1 MRKHFATTVL
11 AALLVLGGV
20 AHAQTKTVVKYAIS
34 DPDGMTPA
42 AQALKIFKNYVEFRS
57 NGSLEVQTFFGTMGD
72 ARQTTEQTKL
82 GVLQMTNAEDG
93 AFAGFYQKIQAIN
106 LPYLFPSAAVAWD
119 FMNGD
124 FARHMADDIR
134 QKTGLIVLA
143 FTENGFRNITN
154 NVHEVDAPDD
164 MKGLKMR
171 VMQSPVFIE
180 FMKSMGAGATPI
192 PINELI
198 LALKQGIVD
207 GEENEPV
214 FMKNWG
220 IGDVQKYLT
229 MTEHV
234 FSMQLYLINA
244 QFFASLTADQQAILS
259 AAAQLASM
267 QNIVV
272 REGQSSQAIE
282 AMKEK
287 GLQVH
292 LLSSAEKDVFRKTT
306 QPPVLTYLKAQLGD
320 EFMDNLLKAVAESE
334 ARTRVTQAN

>member
-1 MRKHFATTVL
+1 
-11 AALLVLGGV
+11 
-20 AHAQTKTVVKYAIS
+20 
-34 DPDGMTPA
+34 
-42 AQALKIFKNYVEFRS
+42 
-57 NGSLEVQTFFGTMGD
+57 VQTFFGTMGD

-93 AFAGFYQKIQAIN
+93 AFAGFYPKIQAIN
-106 LPYLFPSAAVAWD
+106 LPYLFPTAAVAWD
-119 FMNGD
+119 FMRGE
-124 FARHMADDIR
+124 FARKMGDDIR
-134 QKTGLIVLA
+134 QKTGLLPLA

-154 NVHEVDAPDD
+154 NVHEVDTPDD

-180 FMKSMGAGATPI
+180 MMKAMGAGATPI

-198 LALKQGIVD
+198 LALKQNIVD

-234 FSMQLYLINA
+234 FSAQLYLVNA
-244 QFFASLTADQQAILS
+244 QFYASLTPEQQSILA

-272 REGQSSQAIE
+272 REGQSGEAID
-282 AMKEK
+282 AMKQK

-292 LLSSAEKDVFRKTT
+292 MLTAAEKDVFRKAT
-306 QPPVLTYLKAQLGD
+306 QPPVLAYLKTQLGD
-320 EFMDNLLKAVAESE
+320 EFMDNLLKAVSESE
-334 ARTRVTQAN
+334 AHVGGSPTN

>member
-1 MRKHFATTVL
+1 MGKLVGTIVF
-11 AALLVLGGV
+11 AALLTLGGA

-72 ARQTTEQTKL
+72 ARQTTEQAKL

-93 AFAGFYQKIQAIN
+93 ALAGFYPRIQAIN

-119 FMNGD
+119 FMHSD
-124 FARHMADDIR
+124 FARRMADDIR

-154 NVHEVDAPDD
+154 NAREVRTPDD
-164 MKGLKMR
+164 VKGLKMR

-234 FSMQLYLINA
+234 FSMQLYLVNA
-244 QFFASLTADQQAILS
+244 KFFASLTPDQQAAL
-259 AAAQLASM
+259 AAGAQLASM

-292 LLSSAEKDVFRKTT
+292 MLTGAEKEVFRQTT
-306 QPPVLTYLKAQLGD
+306 QPPVLAYLKTQLGD
-320 EFMDNLLKAVAESE
+320 EYMDNLLKAVAESE
-334 ARTRVTQAN
+334 ARTGVVQMN

>member
-1 MRKHFATTVL
+1 MKKLFAI
-11 AALLVLGGV
+11 AAFAILVALGGT
-20 AHAQTKTVVKYAIS
+20 AHADKVVIKYAIS
-34 DPDGMTPA
+34 DPDGATPA

-57 NGSLEVQTFFGTMGD
+57 QGSIEVQTFFGTMGT
-72 ARQTTEQTKL
+72 ARETTEQTKL
-82 GVLQMTNAEDG
+82 GVIQMTNAEDG
-93 AFAGFYQKIQAIN
+93 AFAGFYPKIQAIN
-106 LPYLFPSAAVAWD
+106 LPYLFPSPAAAWD
-119 FMNGD
+119 FLHGD
-124 FARHMADDIR
+124 FLRHMADDIR
-134 QKTGLIVLA
+134 QKTGLIALA

-154 NVHEVDAPDD
+154 NAHEVNSPDD
-164 MKGLKMR
+164 LKGLKMR

-214 FMKNWG
+214 FMNDWG

-234 FSMQLYLINA
+234 FSMQLYLVNA
-244 QFFASLTADQQAILS
+244 QFYASLSPDQQSILS

-272 REGQSSQAIE
+272 REGQSSHAIE
-282 AMKEK
+282 AMKQK

-292 LLSSAEKDVFRKTT
+292 MLTVAQKEVFRKTT
-306 QPPVLTYLKAQLGD
+306 QPPVLAYLKTQLGD
-320 EFMDNLLKAVAESE
+320 QFMDDLLKAVADSE
-334 ARTRVTQAN
+334 ARTVVTKTN

>member
-1 MRKHFATTVL
+1 MKNLVAMAVAAVL
-11 AALLVLGGV
+11 LALAGT
-20 AHAQTKTVVKYAIS
+20 AHAQSKTVIKYAIS
-34 DPDGMTPA
+34 DPDGPTPA

-57 NGSLEVQTFFGTMGD
+57 GGSLEVQTFFGTMGD
-72 ARQTTEQTKL
+72 ARQTTEQVKL

-93 AFAGFYQKIQAIN
+93 AFAGFYPRIQAIN

-119 FMNGD
+119 FMRGD
-124 FARHMADDIR
+124 FARRMADDIR
-134 QKTGLIVLA
+134 QKTGLVVLA

-154 NVHEVDAPDD
+154 NAHEVDKPDD

-180 FMKSMGAGATPI
+180 MMKSMGAGATPI

-198 LALKQGIVD
+198 LALKQNIVD

-214 FMKNWG
+214 FMNNWG
-220 IGDVQKYLT
+220 IGDVQKYMT

-234 FSMQLYLINA
+234 FSTQLYLISA
-244 QFFASLTADQQAILS
+244 QFLASLTPDQQAALS
-259 AAAQLASM
+259 AGAQLASM

-282 AMKEK
+282 AMKQK
-287 GLQVH
+287 GMQVRM
-292 LLSSAEKDVFRKTT
+292 LTAAEKNAFRQAT
-306 QPPVLTYLKAQLGD
+306 QPPVLAYLKSQLGD
-320 EFMDNLLKAVAESE
+320 EFMDNLLKAVAEAE
-334 ARTRVTQAN
+334 AHTGATPTN

>member
-1 MRKHFATTVL
+1 MKNRVAMAVAAVL
-11 AALLVLGGV
+11 LALAGT
-20 AHAQTKTVVKYAIS
+20 AQAQTKTVIKYAIS
-34 DPDGMTPA
+34 DPDGPTPA

-57 NGSLEVQTFFGTMGD
+57 GGSLEVQTFFGSMGD
-72 ARQTTEQTKL
+72 ARQTTEQVKL

-93 AFAGFYQKIQAIN
+93 AFAGFYPRIQAIN

-119 FMNGD
+119 FMRGD
-124 FARHMADDIR
+124 FARRMADDIR
-134 QKTGLIVLA
+134 QKTGMVVLA

-154 NVHEVDAPDD
+154 NAHEVDKPDD

-180 FMKSMGAGATPI
+180 MMKSMGAGATPI

-198 LALKQGIVD
+198 LALKQNIVD

-214 FMKNWG
+214 FMNNWG
-220 IGDVQKYLT
+220 IGDVQKYMT

-234 FSMQLYLINA
+234 FSTQLYLINA
-244 QFFASLTADQQAILS
+244 PFFASLTPDQQAALS
-259 AAAQLASM
+259 AGAQLASM

-282 AMKEK
+282 AMKQK
-287 GLQVH
+287 GMQVRM
-292 LLSSAEKDVFRKTT
+292 LTAAEKNVFRQAT
-306 QPPVLTYLKAQLGD
+306 QPPVLAYLKSQLGD
-320 EFMDNLLKAVAESE
+320 EFMDNLLKAVAEAE
-334 ARTRVTQAN
+334 THTGATPTN

>member
-1 MRKHFATTVL
+1 MRKLFAITVMVM
-11 AALLVLGGV
+11 LLVHAG
-20 AHAQTKTVVKYAIS
+20 AAQAQTKTVVKYAIS
-34 DPDGMTPA
+34 DPEGTTPA

-57 NGSLEVQTFFGTMGD
+57 NGTLEVQTFFGTMGD

-93 AFAGFYQKIQAIN
+93 AFAGFYPRIQAIN
-106 LPYLFPSAAVAWD
+106 LPYLLPSAAVAWD
-119 FMNGD
+119 FMHSD
-124 FARHMADDIR
+124 FASQMADDIR
-134 QKTGLIVLA
+134 RKTGLVALA

-154 NVHEVDAPDD
+154 NIHEVTSPDD

-214 FMKNWG
+214 FMNDWG
-220 IGDVQKYLT
+220 IGDAQKYLT

-234 FSMQLYLINA
+234 FSTQLYLVNA
-244 QFFASLTADQQAILS
+244 QFFASLSPDQQAVLS
-259 AAAQLASM
+259 AGAQLASM
-267 QNIVV
+267 QNIVM
-272 REGQSSQAIE
+272 REGRASDAIR
-282 AMKEK
+282 AMEQK
-287 GLQVH
+287 GLKVRM
-292 LLSSAEKDVFRKTT
+292 LTAAEKDVFKQTT
-306 QPPVLTYLKAQLGD
+306 QPPVLAYLKTQLGD
-320 EFMDNLLKAVAESE
+320 DYMDKLLKAVAESE
-334 ARTRVTQAN
+334 ARVSVTPTN

>member
-1 MRKHFATTVL
+1 MKNLVAMAVAAVL
-11 AALLVLGGV
+11 LALSGT
-20 AHAQTKTVVKYAIS
+20 AQAQSKTVIKYAIS
-34 DPDGMTPA
+34 DPDGPTPA

-57 NGSLEVQTFFGTMGD
+57 GGSLEVQTFFGTMGD
-72 ARQTTEQTKL
+72 ARQTTEQVKL

-93 AFAGFYQKIQAIN
+93 AFAGFYPRIQAIN

-119 FMNGD
+119 FMRGD
-124 FARHMADDIR
+124 FARRMADDIR

-154 NVHEVDAPDD
+154 NAHEVDKPDD

-180 FMKSMGAGATPI
+180 MMKSMGAGATPI

-198 LALKQGIVD
+198 LALKQNIVD

-214 FMKNWG
+214 FMNNWG
-220 IGDVQKYLT
+220 IGDVQKYMT

-234 FSMQLYLINA
+234 FSTQLYLINA
-244 QFFASLTADQQAILS
+244 QFFASLTPDQQAALS
-259 AAAQLASM
+259 AGAQLASM

-282 AMKEK
+282 AMKQK
-287 GLQVH
+287 GMQVRM
-292 LLSSAEKDVFRKTT
+292 LSAAEKDVFRQAT
-306 QPPVLTYLKAQLGD
+306 QPPVLAYLKSQLGD
-320 EFMDNLLKAVAESE
+320 EFMNNLLKAVAEAE
-334 ARTRVTQAN
+334 AHTGATPTN

>member
-1 MRKHFATTVL
+1 MKNLFVTTVL
-11 AALLVLGGV
+11 TILLALGGI

-42 AQALKIFKNYVEFRS
+42 AQALKIFKNYVEYRS
-57 NGSLEVQTFFGTMGD
+57 NGSIEVQTFFGTMGD

-93 AFAGFYQKIQAIN
+93 AFAGFYPRIQAIN
-106 LPYLFPSAAVAWD
+106 LPYLFPSAATAWD
-119 FMNGD
+119 FMHSD
-124 FARHMADDIR
+124 FARRLGDDIR

-154 NVHEVDAPDD
+154 NAHEVDAPDD

-198 LALKQGIVD
+198 LALKQNIVD

-214 FMKNWG
+214 FMNNWG

-234 FSMQLYLINA
+234 FSMQLYLVNA
-244 QFFASLTADQQAILS
+244 SFFASLSADQQGILAS
-259 AAAQLASM
+259 AAQLASM
-267 QNIVV
+267 QNVVV
-272 REGQSSQAIE
+272 REGQSGQAIE
-282 AMKEK
+282 AMKQK

-292 LLSSAEKDVFRKTT
+292 MLTAAEKDVFRKTT
-306 QPPVLTYLKAQLGD
+306 QPPVLAYLKSQLGD
-320 EFMDNLLKAVAESE
+320 EYMDNLLKAVAESE
-334 ARTRVTQAN
+334 ARTVVAQTN

>member
-1 MRKHFATTVL
+1 MKKLIATAVL
-11 AALLVLGGV
+11 AALVALGSA
-20 AHAQTKTVVKYAIS
+20 AHAQTKIVIKYAIS
-34 DPDGMTPA
+34 DPDGTTPA

-57 NGSLEVQTFFGTMGD
+57 GGSMEVQTFFGTMGS
-72 ARQTTEQTKL
+72 ARETTEQTKL

-93 AFAGFYQKIQAIN
+93 AFAGFYPRIQAIN
-106 LPYLFPSAAVAWD
+106 LPYLFPSVAAAWD
-119 FMNGD
+119 FMHGD
-124 FARHMADDIR
+124 FARQMAADIR
-134 QKTGLIVLA
+134 KKTDLVVLA

-154 NVHEVDAPDD
+154 NAHEVNAPDD
-164 MKGLKMR
+164 VKGLKMR

-214 FMKNWG
+214 FMNDWG

-234 FSMQLYLINA
+234 FSMQLYLVNA
-244 QFFASLTADQQAILS
+244 TFFASLSPDQQTILTT
-259 AAAQLASM
+259 AAQLASM

-272 REGQSSQAIE
+272 REGQSSHAIE
-282 AMKEK
+282 AMKQK
-287 GLQVH
+287 GMQVH
-292 LLSSAEKDVFRKTT
+292 MLTAAQKDLFRKTT
-306 QPPVLTYLKAQLGD
+306 QPPVLTYLKTQLGD
-320 EFMDNLLKAVAESE
+320 EFMDNLLKAVADSE
-334 ARTRVTQAN
+334 ARTTVAATN

>member
-1 MRKHFATTVL
+1 MNKHIATVVL
-11 AALLVLGGV
+11 AVLMAVAGV

-34 DPDGMTPA
+34 DPDGTTPA

-57 NGSLEVQTFFGTMGD
+57 NGSIEVQTFFGTMGD
-72 ARQTTEQTKL
+72 ARQTTEQVKL

-93 AFAGFYQKIQAIN
+93 AFAGFYPRIQAIN
-106 LPYLFPSAAVAWD
+106 LPYLFPSAATAWD
-119 FMNGD
+119 FLRGD
-124 FARHMADDIR
+124 FARRMADDIR
-134 QKTGLIVLA
+134 QKTGLAVLA

-154 NVHEVDAPDD
+154 NVHQVDKPDD

-180 FMKSMGAGATPI
+180 MMKSMGAGATPI

-198 LALKQGIVD
+198 LALKQNIVD

-214 FMKNWG
+214 FMNDWG

-234 FSMQLYLINA
+234 FSAQLYLINA
-244 QFFASLTADQQAILS
+244 KFLASLTADQQAVL
-259 AAAQLASM
+259 AAGAQLASM

-272 REGQSSQAIE
+272 REGQSSRAIE
-282 AMKEK
+282 AMKQK

-292 LLSSAEKDVFRKTT
+292 MLTAAEKDLFRKTT
-306 QPPVLTYLKAQLGD
+306 QPPVLAYLKSQLGD

-334 ARTRVTQAN
+334 AHTGVAPTN

>member
-1 MRKHFATTVL
+1 MNKHIATVVL
-11 AALLVLGGV
+11 AVLMAVAGV

-34 DPDGMTPA
+34 DPDGTTPA

-57 NGSLEVQTFFGTMGD
+57 NGLLEVQTFFGTMGD
-72 ARQTTEQTKL
+72 ARQTTEQVKL

-93 AFAGFYQKIQAIN
+93 AFAGFYPRIQAIN
-106 LPYLFPSAAVAWD
+106 LPYLFPSAATAWD
-119 FMNGD
+119 FLRGD
-124 FARHMADDIR
+124 FARRMADDIW
-134 QKTGLIVLA
+134 QKTGLAVLA

-154 NVHEVDAPDD
+154 NVHQVDKPDD

-180 FMKSMGAGATPI
+180 MMKSMGAGATPI

-198 LALKQGIVD
+198 LALKQNIVD

-214 FMKNWG
+214 FMNDWG

-234 FSMQLYLINA
+234 FSAQLYLINA
-244 QFFASLTADQQAILS
+244 KFFASLTPDQQAVLS
-259 AAAQLASM
+259 AGAQLASM

-272 REGQSSQAIE
+272 REGQSSRAIE
-282 AMKEK
+282 AMKQK

-292 LLSSAEKDVFRKTT
+292 MLTAAEKDVFRKTT
-306 QPPVLTYLKAQLGD
+306 QPPVLAYLKSQLGD
-320 EFMDNLLKAVAESE
+320 EFMDNLLKAVAEAE
-334 ARTRVTQAN
+334 AHTGVTPTN

>member
-1 MRKHFATTVL
+1 MKKLFASTVL
-11 AALLVLGGV
+11 AVVLALGGS

-57 NGSLEVQTFFGTMGD
+57 NGSIEVQTFFGTMGT
-72 ARQTTEQTKL
+72 ARETTEQTKL

-93 AFAGFYQKIQAIN
+93 AFAGFYPKIQAIN

-119 FMNGD
+119 FMRGD
-124 FARHMADDIR
+124 FARRMADDIR
-134 QKTGLIVLA
+134 QKTGLVVLA

-154 NVHEVDAPDD
+154 NAHEVDKPDD
-164 MKGLKMR
+164 VKGLKMR

-214 FMKNWG
+214 FMNDWG

-234 FSMQLYLINA
+234 FSMQLYLANA

-259 AAAQLASM
+259 AGAQLASM
-267 QNIVV
+267 QNIVL
-272 REGQSSQAIE
+272 REGQSSHAIE
-282 AMKEK
+282 GMKQK

-292 LLSSAEKDVFRKTT
+292 MLTAVEKDVFRKTT
-306 QPPVLTYLKAQLGD
+306 QPPVLAYLKSQLGD
-320 EFMDNLLKAVAESE
+320 EFMDSLLKAVADSE
-334 ARTRVTQAN
+334 AHAGLMQTN